1 MMKMTTVKPDPAIA
15 AAQRYFDAK
24 AELDALQKL
33 REAAFPGDLNAA
45 EQERWLA
52 ASRARAL
59 AEIDLAY
66 AKPKSVEGVMKTLAV
81 AIDRLEG
88 LSGLLAEANGKNIP
102 LIVQRAEQ
110 ALQSIEAA
118 KRKDQRHVAALPKAR
133 ARPSVLAAAR
143 LAKTRSSVMASPRLD
158 EAVTLSN

>member
-1 MMKMTTVKPDPAIA
+1 MKMTTVKPDPAIA

-24 AELDALQKL
+24 AELDALRKL
-33 REAAFPGDLNAA
+33 REAAFPDDLTADQ
-45 EQERWLA
+45 QERWSA
-52 ASRARAL
+52 ACRSRAL

-66 AKPKSVEGVMKTLAV
+66 SNPQSVDGVMKTLAV

-102 LIVQRAEQ
+102 LLVQRAEK

-118 KRKDQRHVAALPKAR
+118 KRKGQRHLAAMTKAQ
-133 ARPSVLAAAR
+133 ARPSALAAAR
-143 LAKTRSSVMASPRLD
+143 RANTRSSAMASARLD
-158 EAVTLSN
+158 DAATLSN